1 MGMPHTRTLMSRIE
15 REGEMSELRKQ
26 DSLFLRSLSNKSL
39 LDLAQLLYLI
49 QRIESSLIRLSNSV
63 HARTSDVDEE
73 A

>member
-1 MGMPHTRTLMSRIE
+1 
-15 REGEMSELRKQ
+15 MSELRKQ

-39 LDLAQLLYLI
+39 LDRAQLSYLT

-63 HARTSDVDEE
+63 HARTADVDEE

>member
-1 MGMPHTRTLMSRIE
+1 
-15 REGEMSELRKQ
+15 MSELRKQ

-39 LDLAQLLYLI
+39 LDRAQLLYLT